1 MQRYLIAGFLLAVA
15 LLRTTVYAAPTLVYP
30 LQAQRPAVARAG
42 SNWTFTLLAGTF
54 SPANATV
61 SLASTL
67 PAWCTF
73 DPASRTFS
81 GTPAASTDL
90 GSSSVSVVAAEEGG
104 DGGTTTGTFTLLVV
118 DPESDPTPTVRL
130 PLAEQLAS
138 AAAVSGGG
146 TLTPDG
152 ALKVPPKWS
161 FSFGFEWYT
170 IASPAGA
177 PMFWSAYQKGTT
189 TLPSWVTFD
198 NSTMT
203 FNGLAPNPAQKGSWT
218 LVLGASDHYGYV
230 DAAQEFE
237 LVVSEHSFELLGSNA
252 ADENNTLARGV
263 LAPLN
268 ATVGGP
274 VNYTVDLARFRIDNS
289 TVTRSNLSSVSADF
303 SRTNLAAA
311 AGGDDALRLD
321 ETDSS
326 ALRIVGAVPDAYNSS
341 GAGPGVVELTL
352 VDQYNDTLQTNISIR
367 IVPSLFDTAKFPAT
381 FGVKEGANFS
391 EDLSPFVASPST
403 RKRSLPSA
411 LSAANLSLSVSPA
424 DASSWIAL
432 DPSSFTLYG
441 KAPSSGTNATATV
454 DVLDPSTGAVSR
466 ARFLFTVNA
475 DGSGTQTSGDDA
487 DGTGAGGL
495 SQAAK
500 LGLGLGLGLGLPL
513 LLALLLLLFCC
524 CRRRRKRGTAAG
536 ARAGGTGPRGGVLN
550 GLVISHPRPVS
561 AGATSGRD
569 APGSSAYGS
578 STVTVVTPSHEQE
591 RKTSGE
597 KDLDQP
603 AGGRPTSPPIGTAWG
618 AGATLP
624 TSTVPDIA
632 RCTTEHD
639 SPQRPRR
646 FDVMGMLFRSES
658 GGSILDSIRRAKAK
672 GKGKAEDENVPPVPT
687 LPHGR
692 SSMYG
697 LALGD
702 NGGSNVVVVAE
713 DGGGGVGSA
722 DEKRRSTYRE
732 ATSSPHGSSEG
743 SVALAGGR
751 LQDVTGLSGSGR
763 VSSWESGASSS
774 LFYSSSASQSATGS
788 TGPHRRTASRGG
800 SLGSQASFGSMS
812 SLGGAAGRR
821 GAPSIPQR
829 RRDFMPLVAQSP
841 LATHE
846 AAHDAGGS
854 LGDDPDSSATSSGMY
869 HHDAAAVRIGSS
881 DPLDEIRIV
890 GSHSGSTSG
899 SSGLFNDVTDRT
911 EPHDYSAGSREY
923 SFPATEPSQDSLPAP
938 RFVPFTSERRSVPYG
953 AAFASHASLAAA
965 SSRVDEGGAAEE
977 HFDEDAVEDAWEDEG
992 QFDDDDND
1000 DDAEDRPRP
1009 RSGVY
1014 VPTDGQGSPTTA
1026 AVYYP
1031 SGSVYSHASLDASA
1045 DSQRLSAGGVRY
1057 VGSVAST
1064 QVSPH
1069 LMSSPRYSAAS
1080 HYSRD
1085 PGTPRSDIFSIA
1097 SSQPTAATSNG
1108 PGRTSDASGA
1118 DGRTTSWAQKRALS
1132 YLEPLRVPVQVD
1144 EAFRFVPRLDPPP
1157 FASITSSPGRNG
1169 PPRATYSAWV
1179 DLARLADGDESGRP
1193 EHIDEGMD
1201 EDEDLGGRGRAKL
1214 APLPD
1219 WVRFDPDRIEMHGR
1233 AGGAD
1238 LGSWPVVV
1246 IERKSLRTP
1255 GSPTRLRTATERS
1268 SEDGGD
1274 VQEQVVGRFE
1284 LVVKSPT
1291 LLDGQQDGSEEML
1304 HDREDAGELRI
1315 VSY

>member
-1 MQRYLIAGFLLAVA
+1 MRHFLVAVVLVA
-15 LLRTTVYAAPTLVYP
+15 TTLLCSTSVLAAPTLIYP

-42 SNWTFTLLAGTF
+42 SNWTFTLLDGTF
-54 SPANATV
+54 SPTNATV
-61 SLASTL
+61 SLTATL
-67 PAWCTF
+67 PSWCTF
-73 DPASRTFS
+73 DAETRTFS
-81 GTPAASTDL
+81 GTPGKGATDL
-90 GSSSVSVVAAEEGG
+90 GASTVSVTAQAA
-104 DGGTTTGTFTLLVV
+104 DGSTTSGTFTLLVV
-118 DPESDPTPTVRL
+118 DPDSDPTPTVQL
-130 PLAEQLAS
+130 PLTQQLAS

-146 TLTPDG
+146 SLTPDG
-152 ALKVPPKWS
+152 SLKVPPKWS

-170 IASPAGA
+170 ISSPAGK
-177 PMFWSAYQKGTT
+177 PMFWSAYEKGTT
-189 TLPSWVTFD
+189 SLPSWITFD
-198 NSTMT
+198 NSTVT

-230 DAAQEFE
+230 DASQEFD

-274 VNYTVDLARFRIDNS
+274 VNYTIKLDQFRIDNS

-303 SRTNLAAA
+303 SGTSLGD
-311 AGGDDALRLD
+311 GGLQLDD
-321 ETDSS
+321 TGSS
-326 ALRIVGAVPDAYNSS
+326 ALRIVGAVPESYNASS
-341 GAGPGVVELTL
+341 TSPEVIELTF
-352 VDQYNDTLQTNISIR
+352 VDQYNDTLQTNVSIR
-367 IVPSLFDTAKFPAT
+367 IVPSLFDTAKFPVT
-381 FGVKEGANFS
+381 FGVKDGANFS
-391 EDLSPFVASPST
+391 EDLSSFVSST
-403 RKRSLPSA
+403 STSTSTSRESTPQQRRKRSLPAS
-411 LSAANLSLSVSPA
+411 LSPADLALSVSPA

-454 DVLDPSTGAVSR
+454 DALDPSTGAISR
-466 ARFLFTVNA
+466 ANFLFTVNA
-475 DGSGTQTSGDDA
+475 DGSGTTTSGGDS
-487 DGTGAGGL
+487 GTGGGL

-513 LLALLLLLFCC
+513 LIALLVLLFCC
-524 CRRRRKRGTAAG
+524 CRHRRREQAG
-536 ARAGGTGPRGGVLN
+536 AGIEIRGKSPSGGRGGVLN

-561 AGATSGRD
+561 AGATSLRD

-591 RKTSGE
+591 RKISGE
-597 KDLDQP
+597 KDLEKP
-603 AGGRPTSPPIGTAWG
+603 SRAGAAPVGTAWG
-618 AGATLP
+618 TAPTLP
-624 TSTVPDIA
+624 TSTVPHFA
-632 RCTTEHD
+632 GTAERE

-658 GGSILDSIRRAKAK
+658 GGSILDSIRRAKVK
-672 GKGKAEDENVPPVPT
+672 GKGKEDGDAPPPPPVPT
-687 LPHGR
+687 LPHER

-697 LALGD
+697 LALGEPGASD
-702 NGGSNVVVVAE
+702 VIVVAD
-713 DGGGGVGSA
+713 DGGAFGPA
-722 DEKRRSTYRE
+722 DERRKSTYRE
-732 ATSSPHGSSEG
+732 ATSSPHGSSQG

-774 LFYSSSASQSATGS
+774 LFYSSSASKSATGS
-788 TGPHRRTASRGG
+788 TGPHRRTASRGS

-812 SLGGAAGRR
+812 SLGGATGGRR

-829 RRDFMPLVAQSP
+829 RRDFMPLTATQSP
-841 LATHE
+841 LATPE
-846 AAHDAGGS
+846 VSYDASRS
-854 LGDDPDSSATSSGMY
+854 LRDDDDPDASTASSGLY
-869 HHDAAAVRIGSS
+869 HHGGSAARIGSSGS

-899 SSGLFNDVTDRT
+899 SSGPFNDVTNQTD
-911 EPHDYSAGSREY
+911 SREY
-923 SFPATEPSQDSLPAP
+923 SFPATEPSQDPLPAP

-953 AAFASHASLAAA
+953 AAFASQASLAAA
-965 SSRVDEGGAAEE
+965 QSGVDDGA
-977 HFDEDAVEDAWEDEG
+977 DEDQFDADAVADAWEDEG
-992 QFDDDDND
+992 QFDDEN
-1000 DDAEDRPRP
+1000 DRPRP

-1031 SGSVYSHASLDASA
+1031 SGSVYSRASLDTSV

-1064 QVSPH
+1064 HVSPH
-1069 LMSSPRYSAAS
+1069 LMSSPRYSATS
-1080 HYSRD
+1080 HYSRE

-1108 PGRTSDASGA
+1108 PARTSDASGA
-1118 DGRTTSWAQKRALS
+1118 DGRTTSWAQKRASS
-1132 YLEPLRVPVQVD
+1132 YLEPLRVPVQID

-1169 PPRATYSAWV
+1169 PPRATYSAWI
-1179 DLARLADGDESGRP
+1179 DLRRLEDDDEYGRP
-1193 EHIDEGMD
+1193 ETDDANDEKGR
-1201 EDEDLGGRGRAKL
+1201 RGRAAL

-1233 AGGAD
+1233 AGVAD

-1255 GSPTRLRTATERS
+1255 GSPTRLRTA
-1268 SEDGGD
+1268 SEDGGQSD
-1274 VQEQVVGRFE
+1274 VQEQVVGRFQ
-1284 LVVKSPT
+1284 LVVGHS
-1291 LLDGQQDGSEEML
+1291 LALDVEQQQQQEEEGSEEML
-1304 HDREDAGELRI
+1304 HDREDVGELRI